1 MEEWLKSEICR
12 VMKTLY
18 LRGLVS
24 ALSGNVSARLP
35 GEKSFWITPSGVF
48 KGDLKPEHLLK
59 LDLALNVLGEGVG
72 RPSIEAP
79 FHAAIYSARPDA
91 NAVVHAHNPFTVG
104 LLSAG
109 LIPRPITLEAEVLIG
124 RIGVVP
130 RLQPGSRELAA
141 AVAERA
147 GKGYNVILLEGH
159 GVVGIGA
166 SLVEAEARIEALEE
180 NAIAMALSNL
190 LGKM

>member
-1 MEEWLKSEICR
+1 MPSHENPISKRLGFGVKWERQRTPTWREELLDYAQR
-12 VMKTLY
+12 
-18 LRGLVS
+18 R
-24 ALSGNVSARLP
+24 
-35 GEKSFWITPSGVF
+35 FQ
-48 KGDLKPEHLLK
+48 GDLKPEHLLK
-59 LDLALNVLGEGVG
+59 LDLALNVLGGGVG